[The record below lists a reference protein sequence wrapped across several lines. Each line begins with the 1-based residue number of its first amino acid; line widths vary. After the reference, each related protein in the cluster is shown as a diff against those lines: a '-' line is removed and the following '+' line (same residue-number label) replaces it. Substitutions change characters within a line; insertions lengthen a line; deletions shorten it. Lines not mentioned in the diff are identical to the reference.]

1 MIWLCFHSQISFQII
16 LNKAGG
22 CYDRIDS
29 FDEGVELSV
38 RLLSTPDE
46 WIPVAFIFLK
56 NERRLQ
62 TDTDIGNRNTRFPIR
77 GYSVE
82 WVMCIGVGRTNVSIN
97 MSIISTEDAIQF
109 RWLQTSGVSHS
120 NLRDVWI
127 IDNIAVIHVLTA
139 NQSYALLCES
149 FDSSTLEWVQQVLFL
164 PIVFTH

>member
-1 MIWLCFHSQISFQII
+1 MLDYVHSQISFQII

-22 CYDRIDS
+22 CYDAIDN

-38 RLLSTPDE
+38 RLLSTPEE

-56 NERRLQ
+56 NSGGHL
-62 TDTDIGNRNTRFPIR
+62 TAIDIGNRNTRFAIR

-82 WVMCIGVGRTNVSIN
+82 RVMCIGVGRTDISIN
-97 MSIISTEDAIQF
+97 MSIISIEDAIQF
-109 RWLQTSGVSHS
+109 RWLQTSVVRSPI
-120 NLRDVWI
+120 LRDVWI

-149 FDSSTLEWVQQVLFL
+149 FDSSTLE
-164 PIVFTH
+164 